1 MGDNI
6 ISEEHRLREWLFDES
21 RKYNPKVPP
30 PTLNKTNGKIELHLD
45 IKIELELMGIMKVD
59 KDASTVTFK
68 AAFRQWW
75 FDPRLSWKID
85 DFGGVD
91 RLWLSTEDKEC
102 WLPET
107 IIREDA
113 GGSYFSDFKNNQV
126 RIHADGSHYW
136 TRLGEL
142 TVVGSL
148 NFKKFPYDHQSIN
161 ITIGSW
167 LYSDKRLSYYLNEN
181 PDGVANGLVI

>member
-102 WLPET
+102 WLPDTSTAAEW
-107 IIREDA
+107 RMQPNA
-113 GGSYFSDFKNNQV
+113 GK
-126 RIHADGSHYW
+126 
-136 TRLGEL
+136 TRAFRQNL
-142 TVVGSL
+142 
-148 NFKKFPYDHQSIN
+148 
-161 ITIGSW
+161 
-167 LYSDKRLSYYLNEN
+167 
-181 PDGVANGLVI
+181 